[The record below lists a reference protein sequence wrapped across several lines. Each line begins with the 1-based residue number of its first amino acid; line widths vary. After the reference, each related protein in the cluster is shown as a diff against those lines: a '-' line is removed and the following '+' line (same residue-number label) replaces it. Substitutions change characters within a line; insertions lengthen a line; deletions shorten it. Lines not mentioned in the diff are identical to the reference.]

1 MAAHDAVIAHLRH
14 SRKEM
19 RRELARVR
27 WWRRLVQA
35 RKDLEIAQLTDAEE
49 LDRLGLADAWEA
61 LAADAPTSTELAG
74 AVWPEPPSATPTS
87 VETLVALDSRLE
99 SYETRVEE
107 NLEAVTAQMVKA
119 LGEQHRAKAQSGHH
133 A

>member
-1 MAAHDAVIAHLRH
+1 
-14 SRKEM
+14 M

-35 RKDLEIAQLTDAEE
+35 RKDLEIAQLADADE

-74 AVWPEPPSATPTS
+74 SVWPEPPSATPSS

-119 LGEQHRAKAQSGHH
+119 LGEQHRAKAQSGRH